1 MIYWVKVH
9 SSYLY
14 PSSVPDT
21 TFRGRRCMVPAKIR
35 ALDQDLERQIEF
47 GVALLRQGGIVAFP
61 TDTLYGLGADAFN
74 ESAVERVFEAK
85 GRPHGMPLPLLL
97 PDGDWLSVIASEVSP
112 LAQILADRF
121 WPGPLT
127 LVLPAGPRVPAL
139 VTARGWT
146 VAARVPDHAVPRE
159 LARRLGS
166 PIIGTSAN
174 RSGGPDPRSP
184 EEVRRFLGDAVDL
197 IIQGGPAPTGQAST
211 VVDITSVVPRL
222 LRAGALPISAIQEL
236 CGTIVHGPAPARRNT
251 APR

>member
-1 MIYWVKVH
+1 
-9 SSYLY
+9 
-14 PSSVPDT
+14 
-21 TFRGRRCMVPAKIR
+21 MVPAKSR
-35 ALDQDLERQIEF
+35 ALDQDLDDQIEI
-47 GVALLRQGGIVAFP
+47 GVELLRRGGMIAFP

-97 PDGDWLSVIASEVSP
+97 PDGDWLSMIASHVSP
-112 LAQILADRF
+112 LALRLAERF

-127 LVLPAGPRVPAL
+127 LVLPAGPRVPPL

-146 VAARVPDHAVPRE
+146 VAARVPAHAVPRE

-174 RSGGPDPRSP
+174 RSGGPDPQSP
-184 EEVRRFLGDAVDL
+184 EEVRLSLGETIDL
-197 IIQGGPAPTGQAST
+197 IIQGGDAPTGQAST
-211 VVDITSVVPRL
+211 VIDITAPVPRL

-236 CGTIVHGPAPARRNT
+236 CGTIVHGPSQQDTQPPSGGAG
-251 APR
+251 